1 MNLVIANLW
10 KRRMRKW
17 CGQNADRGLYYR
29 NFVRRSLTFY
39 ANSQVENK
47 REKAL
52 AILKPFLEEN
62 IHLERIRVRVRTFC
76 SQIEFMQKKIRDQ
89 LFCRESK
96 VEVLQNYWDKMYGE
110 LMMAA
115 QRKGD
120 AEAKALCKKII
131 IVPKHIQHR
140 VLS

>member
-1 MNLVIANLW
+1 
-10 KRRMRKW
+10 
-17 CGQNADRGLYYR
+17 
-29 NFVRRSLTFY
+29 
-39 ANSQVENK
+39 
-47 REKAL
+47 
-52 AILKPFLEEN
+52 
-62 IHLERIRVRVRTFC
+62 
-76 SQIEFMQKKIRDQ
+76 MQKKIRDQ

-110 LMMAA
+110 MMMAA

-140 VLS
+140 ALS